1 MTKLLL
7 VHFFLKNI
15 YLFIYLVQMKKFIAE
30 QKEPISLVLVMGTQA
45 NINPMPSS
53 NITHLEQ
60 FFIFMKHLSFQ
71 FLIFKI
77 N

>member
-1 MTKLLL
+1 
-7 VHFFLKNI
+7 
-15 YLFIYLVQMKKFIAE
+15 MKKFIAE

-53 NITHLEQ
+53 YITHLEQ
-60 FFIFMKHLSFQ
+60 FFIFMKHLSFE
-71 FLIFKI
+71 FLILKI